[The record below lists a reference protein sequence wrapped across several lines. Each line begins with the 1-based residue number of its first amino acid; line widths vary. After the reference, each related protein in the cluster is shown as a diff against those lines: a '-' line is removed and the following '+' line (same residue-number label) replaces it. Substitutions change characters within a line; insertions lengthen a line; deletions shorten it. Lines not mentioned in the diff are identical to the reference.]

1 MSSLN
6 DPFDLIKT
14 THEMDN
20 IVPFLPPQKVHQMV
34 ESALLE
40 PQIQSKP
47 SIYYSTPWKYRGV
60 GIAVCLAVFMLF
72 LAPTYS
78 PPYVPFIQVKN
89 NPDLTADDMTE
100 LSELMIL
107 ENWEEYTLPPQ

>member
-1 MSSLN
+1 MSSLK

-14 THEMDN
+14 NHEMDN

-34 ESALLE
+34 ESALRV
-40 PQIQSKP
+40 PQVLTKP

-89 NPDLTADDMTE
+89 NPDLTTDDMRE